1 MPTQKVA
8 LIGFTA
14 FERATFE
21 TFFRLASRRTP
32 AYSYSETLE
41 DCALVIAD
49 SDRESVMVTL
59 ASFERLDRVLL
70 IGSFRRSGALQL
82 PRPMNLMAV
91 LRALDRLTEPASE
104 VFVVTEARPGHA
116 VPVSAAGSASS
127 PRIPDNTEVLTEAG
141 VLVSEPQPQ
150 LEPSAMDHIL
160 VVDDSDVALRF
171 MTKRLNRFGYEI
183 HLARSGEEA
192 LRRMDGQQF
201 EFVFLDVMMDGMD
214 GYQTCKL
221 IKKRNYPRGR
231 QPPTVVMVTS
241 LNGAM
246 DKMRGTLAG
255 CDAYLTKPLVDNDLL
270 KIIGDREVV
279 KHQFADTTR
288 T

>member
-1 MPTQKVA
+1 MPTRKVA

-41 DCALVIAD
+41 DCELVIAD
-49 SDRESVMVTL
+49 SDRESVMVQL
-59 ASFERLDRVLL
+59 AGFERLDKVLL
-70 IGSFRRSGALQL
+70 IGAFRRSGALQL

-91 LRALDRLTEPASE
+91 LRALDRLADPASDI
-104 VFVVTEARPGHA
+104 FVVTDPRHGTAAAPAPAPQAEA
-116 VPVSAAGSASS
+116 V
-127 PRIPDNTEVLTEAG
+127 TEAG
-141 VLVSEPQPQ
+141 VLVSEPQAE
-150 LEPSAMDHIL
+150 LEPSSMDHIL

-192 LRRMDGQQF
+192 LRRMDGHQF

-221 IKKRNYPRGR
+221 IKKRNYPQGR
-231 QPPTVVMVTS
+231 PPPTVVMVTS

>member
-1 MPTQKVA
+1 MPTRKVA

-41 DCALVIAD
+41 DCELVIAD
-49 SDRESVMVTL
+49 SDRESVMVKL
-59 ASFERLDRVLL
+59 AGFERLDKVLL

-91 LRALDRLTEPASE
+91 LRALDRLAEPTPD
-104 VFVVTEARPGHA
+104 VFVVTEARPG
-116 VPVSAAGSASS
+116 STGSPPASVSS
-127 PRIPDNTEVLTEAG
+127 PPIPDNTEVLTEAG
-141 VLVSEPQPQ
+141 VLVSEPQPE

-221 IKKRNYPRGR
+221 IKKRSYPMGR
-231 QPPTVVMVTS
+231 PPPTVVMVTS

>member
-1 MPTQKVA
+1 LVPTRKVA
-8 LIGFTA
+8 LLGFTA

-32 AYSYSETLE
+32 AYVYAETLE
-41 DCALVIAD
+41 DCELVIAD
-49 SDRESVMVTL
+49 SDRESVMVQL
-59 ASFERLDRVLL
+59 AGFERLDRVLL
-70 IGSFRRSGALQL
+70 VGSFRRGGALQL

-91 LRALDRLTEPASE
+91 LRALDRLAEPNSE
-104 VFVVTEARPGHA
+104 LYVVTDGVPQLPAPKTPALPELPAPGGADA
-116 VPVSAAGSASS
+116 V
-127 PRIPDNTEVLTEAG
+127 TEAG
-141 VLVSEPQPQ
+141 VLVTEPAE
-150 LEPSAMDHIL
+150 LEPSSMDHIL

-221 IKKRNYPRGR
+221 IKKRNYPQGR
-231 QPPTVVMVTS
+231 PPPTVVMVTS
-241 LNGAM
+241 LNGEA

-255 CDAYLTKPLVDNDLL
+255 CDAYLTKPLVDNELL

-288 T
+288 TTP

>member
-1 MPTQKVA
+1 VPTRQVA

-41 DCALVIAD
+41 DCELVIAD
-49 SDRESVMVTL
+49 SDRESVMVKL
-59 ASFERLDRVLL
+59 AGFERLDKVLL
-70 IGSFRRSGALQL
+70 IGSFRRNGALQL

-91 LRALDRLTEPASE
+91 LRALDRLAEPVPD
-104 VFVVTEARPGHA
+104 VFVVTDGRPGPLA
-116 VPVSAAGSASS
+116 SA
-127 PRIPDNTEVLTEAG
+127 PPIPDNAEAITEAG
-141 VLVSEPQPQ
+141 VLVSEPPPEM
-150 LEPSAMDHIL
+150 EPSVMDHIL

-221 IKKRNYPRGR
+221 IKKRSYPLGR
-231 QPPTVVMVTS
+231 PPPTVVMVTS

>member
-1 MPTQKVA
+1 
-8 LIGFTA
+8 
-14 FERATFE
+14 
-21 TFFRLASRRTP
+21 
-32 AYSYSETLE
+32 
-41 DCALVIAD
+41 
-49 SDRESVMVTL
+49 
-59 ASFERLDRVLL
+59 
-70 IGSFRRSGALQL
+70 
-82 PRPMNLMAV
+82 
-91 LRALDRLTEPASE
+91 
-104 VFVVTEARPGHA
+104 
-116 VPVSAAGSASS
+116 
-127 PRIPDNTEVLTEAG
+127 
-141 VLVSEPQPQ
+141 
-150 LEPSAMDHIL
+150 MDHIL

-192 LRRMDGQQF
+192 LRRMDGHQF

-221 IKKRNYPRGR
+221 IKKRNYPQGR
-231 QPPTVVMVTS
+231 PPPTVVMVTS

>member
-1 MPTQKVA
+1 MPTRQVA

-41 DCALVIAD
+41 DCELVIAD
-49 SDRESVMVTL
+49 SDRESVMVKL
-59 ASFERLDRVLL
+59 AGFERLDKVLL

-91 LRALDRLTEPASE
+91 LRALDRLAEPVPD
-104 VFVVTEARPGHA
+104 VFVVKDARPGPLA
-116 VPVSAAGSASS
+116 SAPPV
-127 PRIPDNTEVLTEAG
+127 PDNAEAITEAG
-141 VLVSEPQPQ
+141 VLVSEPQPE
-150 LEPSAMDHIL
+150 LEPSSMDHIL

-221 IKKRNYPRGR
+221 IKKRSYPMGR
-231 QPPTVVMVTS
+231 PPPTVVMVTS

>member
-1 MPTQKVA
+1 MPTRKVA

-41 DCALVIAD
+41 DCELVIAD
-49 SDRESVMVTL
+49 SDRESVMVQL
-59 ASFERLDRVLL
+59 AGFERLDKVLL
-70 IGSFRRSGALQL
+70 IGAFRRSGALQL

-91 LRALDRLTEPASE
+91 LRALDRLADPVSDIFVVSDPGPGAAAAALTEP
-104 VFVVTEARPGHA
+104 
-116 VPVSAAGSASS
+116 
-127 PRIPDNTEVLTEAG
+127 G
-141 VLVSEPQPQ
+141 VLVSEPPQ
-150 LEPSAMDHIL
+150 AELEPSSMDHIL

-221 IKKRNYPRGR
+221 IKKRNYPQGR
-231 QPPTVVMVTS
+231 PPPTVVMVTS

>member
-1 MPTQKVA
+1 MPTRKVA
-8 LIGFTA
+8 LLGFTA

-32 AYSYSETLE
+32 AYSYAETLE
-41 DCALVIAD
+41 DCELVIAD
-49 SDRESVMVTL
+49 SDRESVMVKL
-59 ASFERLDRVLL
+59 AGFERLDKVLL
-70 IGSFRRSGALQL
+70 VGSFRRSGALQL

-91 LRALDRLTEPASE
+91 LRALDRLAEPAPDL
-104 VFVVTEARPGHA
+104 FVVSDGPA
-116 VPVSAAGSASS
+116 VTPAAAPPKPSG
-127 PRIPDNTEVLTEAG
+127 PDAVTEAG
-141 VLVSEPQPQ
+141 VLVSESQPE

-221 IKKRNYPRGR
+221 IKKRSYPMGR
-231 QPPTVVMVTS
+231 PPPTVVMVTS

>member
-1 MPTQKVA
+1 VPTRKVA
-8 LIGFTA
+8 LLGFTA

-41 DCALVIAD
+41 DCELVIAD
-49 SDRESVMVTL
+49 SDRESVMVQL
-59 ASFERLDRVLL
+59 AGFERLDKVLL
-70 IGSFRRSGALQL
+70 IGAFRRSGALQL

-91 LRALDRLTEPASE
+91 LRALDRLADPAPDIFVVSDPRPTAAAAAPEAHAQAITEP
-104 VFVVTEARPGHA
+104 
-116 VPVSAAGSASS
+116 
-127 PRIPDNTEVLTEAG
+127 G
-141 VLVSEPQPQ
+141 VLVSEPQGA
-150 LEPSAMDHIL
+150 LEPSSMDHIL

-201 EFVFLDVMMDGMD
+201 EFVFLDVMMEGMD

-221 IKKRNYPRGR
+221 IKKRNYPQGR
-231 QPPTVVMVTS
+231 PPPTVVMVTS

>member
-1 MPTQKVA
+1 VPTRKVA
-8 LIGFTA
+8 LLGFTA

-41 DCALVIAD
+41 DCELVIAD
-49 SDRESVMVTL
+49 SDRESVMVQL
-59 ASFERLDRVLL
+59 AGFERLDKVLL
-70 IGSFRRSGALQL
+70 VGSFRRSGALQL

-91 LRALDRLTEPASE
+91 LRALDRLAEPAPDL
-104 VFVVTEARPGHA
+104 FVATEARPGI
-116 VPVSAAGSASS
+116 PAAAPPRPSS
-127 PRIPDNTEVLTEAG
+127 PDALTEAG
-141 VLVSEPQPQ
+141 VLISEPQPE
-150 LEPSAMDHIL
+150 LEPSSMDHIL

-221 IKKRNYPRGR
+221 IKKRSYPLGR
-231 QPPTVVMVTS
+231 PPPTVVMVTS

>member
-1 MPTQKVA
+1 VA

-41 DCALVIAD
+41 DCDLVIAD
-49 SDRESVMVTL
+49 SDRESVMVQL
-59 ASFERLDRVLL
+59 AGFERLDHVLL
-70 IGSFRRSGALQL
+70 IGAFRRSGALQL

-91 LRALDRLTEPASE
+91 LRALDRLVDPAPDILVASEPQPGAAAEAQAETLTEP
-104 VFVVTEARPGHA
+104 GM
-116 VPVSAAGSASS
+116 
-127 PRIPDNTEVLTEAG
+127 
-141 VLVSEPQPQ
+141 LVSEPQPE
-150 LEPSAMDHIL
+150 LEPSSMDHIL

-221 IKKRNYPRGR
+221 IKKRNYPRGCP
-231 QPPTVVMVTS
+231 PPTVVMVTS

-270 KIIGDREVV
+270 KIIGDREVA

>member
-1 MPTQKVA
+1 MPTRKVA

-41 DCALVIAD
+41 DCELVIAD
-49 SDRESVMVTL
+49 SDRESVMVQL
-59 ASFERLDRVLL
+59 AGFERLDKVLL
-70 IGSFRRSGALQL
+70 IGAFRRSGALQL

-91 LRALDRLTEPASE
+91 LRALDRLADPAPDIFVVADPGPGAAAAPAPAAPAEALTEP
-104 VFVVTEARPGHA
+104 
-116 VPVSAAGSASS
+116 
-127 PRIPDNTEVLTEAG
+127 G
-141 VLVSEPQPQ
+141 VLVSEPLGE
-150 LEPSAMDHIL
+150 LEPSSMDHIL

-214 GYQTCKL
+214 GYQTCRL
-221 IKKRNYPRGR
+221 IKKRNYPQGR
-231 QPPTVVMVTS
+231 PPPTVVMVTS
-241 LNGAM
+241 LNGAA

>member
-1 MPTQKVA
+1 VA

-41 DCALVIAD
+41 DCELVIAD
-49 SDRESVMVTL
+49 SDRESVMVKL
-59 ASFERLDRVLL
+59 AGFERLDKVLL
-70 IGSFRRSGALQL
+70 IGSFRRNGALQL

-91 LRALDRLTEPASE
+91 LRALDRLAEP
-104 VFVVTEARPGHA
+104 VPDTFVVADGRPG
-116 VPVSAAGSASS
+116 PSASA
-127 PRIPDNTEVLTEAG
+127 PPIPDHAEAITEAG
-141 VLVSEPQPQ
+141 VLVSEPPPEM
-150 LEPSAMDHIL
+150 EPSAMDHIL

-221 IKKRNYPRGR
+221 IKKRSYPLGR
-231 QPPTVVMVTS
+231 PPPTVVMVTS

>member
-1 MPTQKVA
+1 MPTRKVA
-8 LIGFTA
+8 LLGFTA

-41 DCALVIAD
+41 ECDLVIAD
-49 SDRESVMVTL
+49 SDRESVMVQL
-59 ASFERLDRVLL
+59 AGFERLDKVLL
-70 IGSFRRSGALQL
+70 VGSFRRSGAMQL

-91 LRALDRLTEPASE
+91 LRALDRLAEPAPDIY
-104 VFVVTEARPGHA
+104 VVSDARPGSTVAASLPKHDSHEA
-116 VPVSAAGSASS
+116 V
-127 PRIPDNTEVLTEAG
+127 TEAG
-141 VLVSEPQPQ
+141 VLVSEPQPE

-221 IKKRNYPRGR
+221 IKKRSYPMGR
-231 QPPTVVMVTS
+231 PPPTVVMVTS
-241 LNGAM
+241 LNGAA

>member
-1 MPTQKVA
+1 MVPPRKVA
-8 LIGFTA
+8 LVGFTS

-21 TFFRLASRRTP
+21 SFFRLASRRSP
-32 AYSYSETLE
+32 AYAYSDRLD
-41 DCALVIAD
+41 DCELVIAD
-49 SDRESVMVTL
+49 SDRESVMVEL
-59 ASFERLDRVLL
+59 AAAGKLDRALL
-70 IGSFRRSGALQL
+70 IGAQRRHGALQL

-91 LRALDRLTEPASE
+91 MRALDRLCDPAAGPALAELRASGLPTAPVLVAVAEAVTEPG
-104 VFVVTEARPGHA
+104 T
-116 VPVSAAGSASS
+116 
-127 PRIPDNTEVLTEAG
+127 L
-141 VLVSEPQPQ
+141 SEPPP
-150 LEPSAMDHIL
+150 LREAVVMDHIL

-183 HLARSGEEA
+183 HLARSGEDA
-192 LRRMDGQQF
+192 LRRMDGQHF

-221 IKKRNYPRGR
+221 IKKRGYPNGR
-231 QPPTVVMVTS
+231 PPPTVVMVTS
-241 LNGAM
+241 LTGAM

-279 KHQFADTTR
+279 KHQFADTAR
-288 T
+288 NSA

>member
-1 MPTQKVA
+1 VA
-8 LIGFTA
+8 LLGFTA

-32 AYSYSETLE
+32 SYSYSETLE
-41 DCALVIAD
+41 DCELVIAD
-49 SDRESVMVTL
+49 SDRESVMVQL
-59 ASFERLDRVLL
+59 AGFERLDKVLL
-70 IGSFRRSGALQL
+70 VGSFRRSGALQL

-91 LRALDRLTEPASE
+91 LRALDRLAEPAPDL
-104 VFVVTEARPGHA
+104 FVVSETRAGIPAAAPPRP
-116 VPVSAAGSASS
+116 SS
-127 PRIPDNTEVLTEAG
+127 PEALTEAG
-141 VLVSEPQPQ
+141 VLISEPQPE
-150 LEPSAMDHIL
+150 LEPSSMDHIL

-221 IKKRNYPRGR
+221 IKKRSYPMGR
-231 QPPTVVMVTS
+231 PPPTVVMVTS

>member
-1 MPTQKVA
+1 MPTRKVA
-8 LIGFTA
+8 LLGFTA

-41 DCALVIAD
+41 DCELVIAD
-49 SDRESVMVTL
+49 SDRESVMVQL
-59 ASFERLDRVLL
+59 AGFERLDKVLL
-70 IGSFRRSGALQL
+70 VGSFRRSGAMQL

-91 LRALDRLTEPASE
+91 LRALDRLAEAAPDL
-104 VFVVTEARPGHA
+104 FVVSDARAGTP
-116 VPVSAAGSASS
+116 AAEPPRPSS
-127 PRIPDNTEVLTEAG
+127 PDAVTEAG
-141 VLVSEPQPQ
+141 VLASEPQPEA
-150 LEPSAMDHIL
+150 EPSAMDHIL

-221 IKKRNYPRGR
+221 IKKRSYPMGR
-231 QPPTVVMVTS
+231 PPPTVVMVTS
-241 LNGAM
+241 LNGAT

-255 CDAYLTKPLVDNDLL
+255 CDAYLTKPLVDHDLL

>member
-1 MPTQKVA
+1 MPTRQVA

-41 DCALVIAD
+41 DCELVIAD
-49 SDRESVMVTL
+49 SDRESVMVKL
-59 ASFERLDRVLL
+59 AGFERLDKVLL
-70 IGSFRRSGALQL
+70 IGSFRRNGALQL

-91 LRALDRLTEPASE
+91 LRALDRLAEPVPD
-104 VFVVTEARPGHA
+104 VFVVTDGRPGPLA
-116 VPVSAAGSASS
+116 SA
-127 PRIPDNTEVLTEAG
+127 PPIPDNAEAITEAG
-141 VLVSEPQPQ
+141 VLVSEPPPEM
-150 LEPSAMDHIL
+150 EPSVMDHIL

-201 EFVFLDVMMDGMD
+201 EFVFLDVRMDGMD

-221 IKKRNYPRGR
+221 IKKRSYPMGR
-231 QPPTVVMVTS
+231 PPPTVVMVTS

>member
-1 MPTQKVA
+1 MPTRQVA

-41 DCALVIAD
+41 DCELVIAD
-49 SDRESVMVTL
+49 SDRESVMVKL
-59 ASFERLDRVLL
+59 AGFERLDKVLL
-70 IGSFRRSGALQL
+70 IGSFRRNGALQL

-91 LRALDRLTEPASE
+91 LRALDRLAEPVPD
-104 VFVVTEARPGHA
+104 VFVVTDGRPGPLA
-116 VPVSAAGSASS
+116 SA
-127 PRIPDNTEVLTEAG
+127 PPIPDNAEAITEAG
-141 VLVSEPQPQ
+141 VLVSEPPPEM
-150 LEPSAMDHIL
+150 EPSVMDHIL

-221 IKKRNYPRGR
+221 IKKRSYPLGR
-231 QPPTVVMVTS
+231 PPPTVVMVTS

>member
-1 MPTQKVA
+1 VPTRQVA

-41 DCALVIAD
+41 DCELVIAD
-49 SDRESVMVTL
+49 SDRESVMVKL
-59 ASFERLDRVLL
+59 AGFERLDKVLL
-70 IGSFRRSGALQL
+70 IGSFRRNGALQL

-91 LRALDRLTEPASE
+91 LRALDRLAEPVPD
-104 VFVVTEARPGHA
+104 VFVVTDGRPGPLA
-116 VPVSAAGSASS
+116 SA
-127 PRIPDNTEVLTEAG
+127 PPIPDNAEAITEAG
-141 VLVSEPQPQ
+141 VLVSEPPPEM
-150 LEPSAMDHIL
+150 EPSVMDHIL

-201 EFVFLDVMMDGMD
+201 EFVFLDVRMDGMD

-221 IKKRNYPRGR
+221 IKKRSYPLGR
-231 QPPTVVMVTS
+231 PPPTVVMVTS